1 MEQNSKDRVKG
12 LSRRNFLM
20 GAGVAAL
27 GAASFGAVGCSSAN
41 ADADS
46 DNASGA
52 VSVDYASTVAW
63 NAEYDVVVVGFG
75 GAGGV
80 ASITAADE
88 GAKVLLLEKGALGE
102 EGGNTRYC
110 EQTLLSFKDYDGGI
124 TFLKSMNRGYDTFT
138 DEIADF
144 MVSNTLEMTDWLT
157 SMGAPGIVSM
167 NEKVA
172 PKLGTLDG
180 ETGDWLSDD
189 GKEFA
194 EYPERLMPGGS
205 TVEVLAVQPSAEND
219 EKPYW
224 NLVRKNVVDRSD
236 SIDVW
241 MESPAVSLIQDPLSK
256 VILGVKV
263 SRAGEELNVRA
274 KNGVVLSCGSYEA
287 NLLKYE
293 DYACYPEIHPYGT
306 LLNTGDG
313 IDMAQAVGASLWH
326 MAGMAGP
333 RWAPL
338 YPNSDRAM
346 FMGMTQRITNGGNTI
361 YIGENAKRF
370 MAESGWGKHGKIN
383 YGGTFRSQILP
394 QVVYAV
400 FDQTAKDSGGR
411 YEEADESFLIS
422 ADSLEELAS
431 AIDVD
436 AATLAET
443 VSRYNGYVDAGKDEQ
458 FDRHPSTLAK
468 LETAPFYAMRLYGSN
483 THCFGGPKRNTNC
496 EVLDTEGKPIPHL
509 YSAGELG
516 SFWMDVYDGGGCVA
530 ETFYTGRA
538 AGMNAAAAKDDV
550 KPVELAPV
558 EPSIQE
564 YGNDLTVDATAD
576 VALGEN
582 EYLGVGQGLHGD
594 VKVKVGVEGGKIVS
608 VEVLEQHETEGI
620 TDEVWSTM
628 PDEMVA
634 AGVAEVDTISGAT
647 LASNGLIEAVNDA
660 LSQAS

>member
-1 MEQNSKDRVKG
+1 MDRLNGNQTTGV
-12 LSRRNFLM
+12 SRRGFLK
-20 GAGVAAL
+20 GAGIAAL
-27 GAASFGAVGCSSAN
+27 GAASLGVVGCSSEGEPSQKAG
-41 ADADS
+41 
-46 DNASGA
+46 GA
-52 VSVDYASTVAW
+52 VSVDFGSTVSW

-124 TFLKSMNRGYDTFT
+124 KFLKSMNEGYDTFT
-138 DEIADF
+138 DEVADF
-144 MVSNTLEMTDWLT
+144 MVSNSLEMADWLV
-157 SMGAPGIVSM
+157 SMGAPGMTRI
-167 NEKVA
+167 NETSA

-205 TVEVLAVQPSAEND
+205 SVEVLKPSPSDEND
-219 EKPYW
+219 SKPYW
-224 NLVRKNVVDRSD
+224 NLIRKNVLDRTD

-241 MESPAVSLIQDPLSK
+241 LESPAVELIQDPFSK
-256 VILGVKV
+256 TVLGVKV
-263 SRAGEELNVRA
+263 LRAGEELNIKA

-287 NLLKYE
+287 NLAKYE
-293 DYACYPEIHPYGT
+293 EYACYQEIHPYGT

-313 IDMAQAVGASLWH
+313 IDMAISVGANLWH

-338 YPNSDRAM
+338 YPDSERAM
-346 FMGMTQRITNGGNTI
+346 FMGMTQRITKGGSI
-361 YIGENAKRF
+361 VYVGENGKRF
-370 MAESGWGKHGKIN
+370 MAESGWAKHGKLN

-394 QVVYAV
+394 KVVYAV

-411 YEEADESFLIS
+411 FEEADESFLIT
-422 ADSLEELAS
+422 ANSLEELAA
-431 AIDVD
+431 AIEVD
-436 AATLAET
+436 SDALAET
-443 VSRYNGYVDAGKDEQ
+443 VKRYNGYVEAGKDEQ

-468 LETAPFYAMRLYGSN
+468 LETGPFYAMRLYGSN
-483 THCFGGPKRNTNC
+483 THCFGGPKRNINC
-496 EVLDTEGKPIPHL
+496 EVLDVKDNPIPHL

-538 AGMNAAAAKDDV
+538 AGKNAAAAKEDV
-550 KPVELAPV
+550 KATDLVPAE
-558 EPSIQE
+558 SSMKE
-564 YGNDLTVDATAD
+564 YGNDLAASADAD
-576 VALGEN
+576 IELGEG
-582 EYLGVGQGLHGD
+582 EYLGTGQGLHGD
-594 VKVKVGVEGGKIVS
+594 IKAKVGIEGGKVVS
-608 VEVLEQHETEGI
+608 VEVIEQHETEGI
-620 TDEVWSTM
+620 TDDVWSKM

-634 AGVAEVDTISGAT
+634 AGVAEVDTVSGAT
-647 LASNGLIEAVNDA
+647 LASKGLIEAVNDA
-660 LSQAS
+660 LSQAK